1 MSDQASKLL
10 WLRKDRV
17 ISGDLSPDLN
27 FETTVYLGIYNGDKY
42 IVDRIKELENQTSQ
56 KFFLIVADNCSR
68 EFKLEFVENQLQSSS
83 LFVNRYL
90 IIQNPVNL
98 GAIGSFQLNLDLVP
112 TAWITFFHQ
121 DDKYLPNHVAT
132 HLKAINLADDSIGS
146 FSTDLGS
153 RDFEGRKIPAPP
165 RANWFI
171 EKTSQQSTF
180 LANVAEQ
187 VVPFPALSIRTKN
200 LVTDRV
206 PPHSVAF
213 ADSEHT
219 LFSLMMGEHEF
230 IPKETAFYTEN
241 PFSESH
247 ILGKATL
254 TLAATLGLLRVFA
267 SEEFVEYARKIPAAE
282 RGVFVAKLEK
292 SIRQRLPNVEYA
304 DLVWTVSLE
313 QLNCA
318 WGYEE
323 PYSTAATRDIF
334 SLLGESYTPDILNGI
349 LSKLGVPTEQNSK
362 GIDPVN
368 PAGSLATQNLVPGP
382 SKTEKKRKLTV
393 LSALYQVVGR
403 LPYFIRKRIFK
414 IYNFLKSKPQRQS
427 RGTF

>member
-1 MSDQASKLL
+1 MRDQSSKLS
-10 WLRKDRV
+10 WIRKDRV
-17 ISGDLSPDLN
+17 ISGALDLDLN
-27 FETTVYLGIYNGDKY
+27 FKTTVYLGIYNGDKY

-56 KFFLIVADNCSR
+56 DFFLIVSDNCSP
-68 EFKLEFVENQLQSSS
+68 EFKLDFVENQIQSSN
-83 LFVNRYL
+83 LFANRYL

-112 TAWITFFHQ
+112 SPWITFFHQ
-121 DDKYLPNHVAT
+121 DDKYLPNHVAI
-132 HLKAINLADDSIGS
+132 HLNAITQADDSKGS

-153 RDFEGRKIPAPP
+153 RDLEGKVIPAPP

-171 EKTSQQSTF
+171 KQTSKHSTF

-187 VVPFPALSIRTKN
+187 VVLFPALSIRTKN

-219 LFSLMMGEHEF
+219 LFALMMGEHEF
-230 IPKETAFYTEN
+230 IPKETAFYSEN

-247 ILGKATL
+247 ILGTATI
-254 TLAATLGLLRVFA
+254 TLAATLGLLRVFT
-267 SEEFVEYARKIPAAE
+267 SQEFVEYVCKISSDERAE
-282 RGVFVAKLEK
+282 FVEKLEQ
-292 SIRQRLPNVEYA
+292 SIKKRIPNVEFA
-304 DLVWTVSLE
+304 ELVWTVSLE

-349 LSKLGVPTEQNSK
+349 LSKLGAPAEYNSK
-362 GIDPVN
+362 GIN
-368 PAGSLATQNLVPGP
+368 PLSP
-382 SKTEKKRKLTV
+382 SASFASESGVLDSSKKQKKRKLTV
-393 LSALYQVVGR
+393 IFALYQVVGR

-414 IYNFLKSKPQRQS
+414 IYNFLKSMPDRHS
-427 RGTF
+427 RGNF

>member
-17 ISGDLSPDLN
+17 ISGVLNPDLN

-56 KFFLIVADNCSR
+56 DFFLIVADNCSR
-68 EFKLEFVENQLQSSS
+68 EFKLDFVENQLQSSS

-98 GAIGSFQLNLDLVP
+98 GAIGSFQLNLDLVTTP
-112 TAWITFFHQ
+112 WITFFHQ
-121 DDKYLPNHVAT
+121 DDRYLPSHVAI
-132 HLKAINLADDSIGS
+132 HLKAIALADDSKGS

-153 RDFEGRKIPAPP
+153 IDFEGKQIPVPP

-171 EKTSQQSTF
+171 EQASKHSTF

-200 LVTDRV
+200 LDTDRV

-219 LFSLMMGEHEF
+219 LFALMMGEHEF

-241 PFSESH
+241 PSSESH
-247 ILGKATL
+247 IQGKAIITL
-254 TLAATLGLLRVFA
+254 TATLGLIRVFA
-267 SEEFVEYARKIPAAE
+267 SEEFVEYAFKIESDE
-282 RGVFVAKLEK
+282 RGVFVAKLEE
-292 SIRQRLPNVEYA
+292 SIRQRIQNVQYA
-304 DLVWTVSLE
+304 DLVWKLSLE
-313 QLNCA
+313 RLNTA
-318 WGYEE
+318 WGYRE
-323 PYSTAATRDIF
+323 PFSTAATRDVF

-349 LSKLGVPTEQNSK
+349 LYKLGALAEHNSK

-368 PAGSLATQNLVPGP
+368 PSGSLATQNLVPGP

>member
-1 MSDQASKLL
+1 MREQTSNLS

-17 ISGDLSPDLN
+17 ISGSLDLEQN
-27 FETTVYLGIYNGDKY
+27 FETTVYLGIYNGDTY
-42 IVDRIKELENQTSQ
+42 IVERIKELENQTSQ
-56 KFFLIVADNCSR
+56 DFFLIVADNCSR
-68 EFKLEFVENQLQSSS
+68 EFNLDFLENQLQSSN

-112 TAWITFFHQ
+112 TPWITFFHQ
-121 DDKYLPNHVAT
+121 DDKYLPNHVTT

-153 RDFEGRKIPAPP
+153 RDFEGKKIPAPP

-171 EKTSQQSTF
+171 EQNNQWSTF

-219 LFSLMMGEHEF
+219 LFALMMGEHEF

-267 SEEFVEYARKIPAAE
+267 SEEFVEYACKIPAAE
-282 RGVFVAKLEK
+282 RGSFVAKLEK
-292 SIRQRLPNVEYA
+292 SIKQRLTNVEYA
-304 DLVWTVSLE
+304 DLVWTMSLE
-313 QLNCA
+313 QLNNA
-318 WGYEE
+318 WGYQE
-323 PYSTAATRDIF
+323 PHSTAATRDVF
-334 SLLGESYTPDILNGI
+334 SVLGESYTPDILNGI
-349 LSKLGVPTEQNSK
+349 LSKLEGPNEYKSK
-362 GIDPVN
+362 KTNGVN
-368 PAGSLATQNLVPGP
+368 PFASLAKETVAPG
-382 SKTEKKRKLTV
+382 SSENKKERKWSL

-403 LPYFIRKRIFK
+403 LPYFIRKRIFQV
-414 IYNFLKSKPQRQS
+414 YNFFKSMPQRHS
-427 RGTF
+427 KGTF

>member
-1 MSDQASKLL
+1 MRDQASKLS

-17 ISGDLSPDLN
+17 VSGDLNRALN

-56 KFFLIVADNCSR
+56 DFFLIVADNCSR
-68 EFKLEFVENQLQSSS
+68 EFKLDFVENQLQSSS
-83 LFVNRYL
+83 LFANRYL

-112 TAWITFFHQ
+112 SPWITFFHQ
-121 DDKYLPNHVAT
+121 DDKYLPNHVAV
-132 HLKAINLADDSIGS
+132 HLDAISVADESTGSI
-146 FSTDLGS
+146 STDLGS
-153 RDFEGRKIPAPP
+153 RDLEGKKIPAPP

-171 EKTSQQSTF
+171 KQTSQHSTF

-187 VVPFPALSIRTKN
+187 VVPFPALSIRTQN

-213 ADSEHT
+213 ADTEHT
-219 LFSLMMGEHEF
+219 LFALMMGEHEF
-230 IPKETAFYTEN
+230 IPRETGFYTEN

-247 ILGKATL
+247 ILGKATIS
-254 TLAATLGLLRVFA
+254 LAATLGLLRVLT
-267 SEEFVEYARKIPAAE
+267 SQEFVEYACKIAPDERAE
-282 RGVFVAKLEK
+282 FVAKLEQ
-292 SIRQRLPNVEYA
+292 SIRKRIPNVEHA
-304 DLVWTVSLE
+304 DLVWTMSLE

-323 PYSTAATRDIF
+323 PHSTAATRDIF
-334 SLLGESYTPDILNGI
+334 SLLGESYTPDILNGM
-349 LSKLGVPTEQNSK
+349 LSKLGAPTDYNSK
-362 GIDPVN
+362 GKN
-368 PAGSLATQNLVPGP
+368 PLSPSASLAIENEALDST
-382 SKTEKKRKLTV
+382 KKEKKRKLTV

-414 IYNFLKSKPQRQS
+414 IYNFLTSMQHRNSK
-427 RGTF
+427 GTF